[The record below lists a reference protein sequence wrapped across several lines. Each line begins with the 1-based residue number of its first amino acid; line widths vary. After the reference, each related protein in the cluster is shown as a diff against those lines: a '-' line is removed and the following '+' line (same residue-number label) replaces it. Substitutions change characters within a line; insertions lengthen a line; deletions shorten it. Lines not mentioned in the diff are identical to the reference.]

1 MSGFDRELF
10 EQGTWTRE
18 PVSSEI
24 DSSGAL
30 VVEAAEG
37 SDWWRDTAY
46 GFRHENGHALL
57 AVWMPHTAVEVTFE
71 LDGFSGEFD
80 QAGLAIIVDD
90 AHWIKAGIEHSDG
103 HQQLG
108 AVVTVGASD
117 WSTGHVDEWVGTAV
131 TVRASRIADAV
142 VIRARS
148 SRDTE
153 WRLVRVAH
161 FPHESALI
169 GPMLCAP
176 TRPGLR
182 VRFLGWRVTTAD
194 TDPHAEPPAWTRRSI
209 TAPATRACAPRRA
222 GSSRRSATGKR
233 RPHQRR
239 P

>member
-1 MSGFDRELF
+1 MTGEKDPVGTRRFTL
-10 EQGTWTRE
+10 GTWTRE

-24 DSSGAL
+24 DNAGAL

-57 AVWMPHTAVEVTFE
+57 MPWQPGTAVEVTFQ
-71 LDGFSGEFD
+71 LDGFSGQFD
-80 QAGLAIIVDD
+80 QAGLAVIVDD
-90 AHWIKAGIEHSDG
+90 AHWIKAGVEHSDG

-117 WSTGHVDEWVGTAV
+117 WSTGRVDDWVGTAV

-148 SRDTE
+148 AGDPE
-153 WRLVRVAH
+153 WRLVRVAR

-176 TRPGLR
+176 TRSGLR
-182 VRFLGWRVTTAD
+182 VRFLDWRETAAD
-194 TDPHAEPPAWTRRSI
+194 TELHVDPHA
-209 TAPATRACAPRRA
+209 
-222 GSSRRSATGKR
+222 
-233 RPHQRR
+233 
-239 P
+239 